1 MAFKWLVQC
10 QQLVDKHAKGEAV
23 NLPTQ
28 ISVAATLSQIQL
40 PQSVQ

>member
-10 QQLVDKHAKGEAV
+10 QQLIDKHAKGEAV
-23 NLPTQ
+23 NLPIKTG
-28 ISVAATLSQIQL
+28 VAATLPKIQF